1 MLRSHRPATLSD
13 LPRIV
18 EIYNKTVSS
27 RQVTGDLEPIS
38 IESRLHWFQA
48 HRPESRPLW
57 VAEADGQ
64 VIAWLSFS
72 DFYGRP
78 AYRKTAEISLY
89 VDESFRRCG
98 WGSYLLAEAIAHA
111 PALQINRLLAFIFS
125 HNLPSLALFKAFG
138 FENWGFLPGV
148 ASLDQVERDLVILG
162 RRVSVSC

>member
-1 MLRSHRPATLSD
+1 MQRSYRPATLND

-18 EIYNKTVSS
+18 EIYNATVPS

-38 IESRLHWFQA
+38 VESRLPWFHA

-57 VAEADGQ
+57 VAEAEGQ
-64 VIAWLSFS
+64 AIAWLSFS

-89 VDESFRRCG
+89 VDEPVRRCG
-98 WGSYLLAEAIAHA
+98 WGSYLLGEAIAYA
-111 PALQINRLLAFIFS
+111 PALQINRLLAFIFG
-125 HNLPSLALFKAFG
+125 HNLSSLALFKKFG
-138 FENWGFLPGV
+138 FEPWGLLPGV

-162 RRVSVSC
+162 RRVSC